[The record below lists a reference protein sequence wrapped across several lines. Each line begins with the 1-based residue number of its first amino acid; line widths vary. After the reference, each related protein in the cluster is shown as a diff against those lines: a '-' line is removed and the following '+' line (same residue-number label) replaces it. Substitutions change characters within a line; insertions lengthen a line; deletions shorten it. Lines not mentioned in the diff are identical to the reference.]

1 MVAIPVYILI
11 AVTVIWSGILI
22 NRKRGQ
28 ESTVET
34 QPSAL
39 SSASPPAHVKT
50 EASSEK
56 PSSVL
61 PDSSRYNLSVPP
73 PPYEADAR
81 DELPSYQSVMANS

>member
-1 MVAIPVYILI
+1 M
-11 AVTVIWSGILI
+11 I

-39 SSASPPAHVKT
+39 SSTSPPAYVKM
-50 EASSEK
+50 EAPSQK
-56 PSSVL
+56 PSSV
-61 PDSSRYNLSVPP
+61 PPASSRYVP

-81 DELPSYQSVMANS
+81 DELPSYRSVMANS